1 MKRVVLSPNPYR
13 DRGFRILRA
22 AYALLRQSGVECV
35 CALPFE
41 SEQPPEL
48 PQELEGGAEQLTM
61 DDVIEEQ
68 AQAENN

>member
-22 AYALLRQSGVECV
+22 AYALLCQSGVESV

-41 SEQPPEL
+41 SEQPP
-48 PQELEGGAEQLTM
+48 
-61 DDVIEEQ
+61 
-68 AQAENN
+68 